1 MRSNSTALSLFSLSP
16 CRGQVLN
23 RGAHYVPD
31 EPFVTNTV
39 RVLAHLL
46 ATHPGLTVVVRNT
59 PSGHPHC
66 VPPAP
71 DAQHTS
77 RRDQEYHWDDFPRQ
91 NALLRD
97 LLYARFPSVLH
108 VDVAAPTRGRP
119 DRHVSDSDCLH
130 YCSGSVQDHWA
141 LLLLNALQVRMS
153 SVLASPLLYLVSHS
167 LT

>member
-1 MRSNSTALSLFSLSP
+1 M
-16 CRGQVLN
+16 LN

-31 EPFVTNTV
+31 EPFLTNTA
-39 RVLAHLL
+39 RVLAHML

-59 PSGHPHC
+59 PPGHPHC
-66 VPPAP
+66 ISPAP
-71 DAQHTS
+71 DATHTTP
-77 RRDQEYHWDDFPRQ
+77 RRDRDYHWDDIPRQ

-97 LLYARFPSVLH
+97 LLHARFPGVLH

-141 LLLLNALQVRMS
+141 LLLLNALQVRVS
-153 SVLASPLLYLVSHS
+153 SALASTTLPCCTSCPTH
-167 LT
+167 LTQSPRGGRVVYTYM

>member
-1 MRSNSTALSLFSLSP
+1 
-16 CRGQVLN
+16 VLN